1 MIIRRACRCDTIRV
15 RLLWMLLDNLRQ
27 LFALRL
33 GSFALSICL
42 FLQARLCRALFLSS
56 CSYRDG
62 SLYMV
67 GHQRLCPSEHLAL
80 RRLCEGVAACPVLE
94 EEALCKTVV
103 VAAVLL
109 RDGLEACE
117 IFLARALRSLCGGNH
132 LARLCV
138 LEVARVKMRRRCYF
152 TFFCIC
158 AAFSRFGVLIRISRG
173 FATRRGLIFGTLIRF
188 IFFYSFHF
196 RERDACLLQAFLCG
210 VDGLL
215 VACIEVSHHARRQG
229 DVILL
234 CELDEV
240 TPLHDLRGGLA
251 RLHGLL
257 RLGAEFLHAA
267 LYDGRDGRL
276 HLLRIHLHHRTVVP
290 ALDGVAETHEVLR
303 VLLPAGLHPYGDIAC
318 RAENGLLH
326 LWREATRDLHLLRV
340 GLTCLRRGLLRRV
353 LHTERRVRAHV
364 LLRFRLVDGR
374 RFRLFD
380 MRRLYVSRGA
390 LHL

>member
-1 MIIRRACRCDTIRV
+1 M
-15 RLLWMLLDNLRQ
+15 
-27 LFALRL
+27 
-33 GSFALSICL
+33 
-42 FLQARLCRALFLSS
+42 
-56 CSYRDG
+56 
-62 SLYMV
+62 
-67 GHQRLCPSEHLAL
+67 
-80 RRLCEGVAACPVLE
+80 
-94 EEALCKTVV
+94 
-103 VAAVLL
+103 
-109 RDGLEACE
+109 
-117 IFLARALRSLCGGNH
+117 
-132 LARLCV
+132 
-138 LEVARVKMRRRCYF
+138 
-152 TFFCIC
+152 
-158 AAFSRFGVLIRISRG
+158 IRISRG
-173 FATRRGLIFGTLIRF
+173 FATRRGLTFGVLIRF

-229 DVILL
+229 YMVLL

-240 TPLHDLRGGLA
+240 TPLRDLRGGLA

-303 VLLPAGLHPYGDIAC
+303 VLLPAGLHSYGDIAC

-326 LWREATRDLHLLRV
+326 LWREAPRDLHLLRV
-340 GLTCLRRGLLRRV
+340 GLPRLRRV

-380 MRRLYVSRGA
+380 MRRLCASRGA
-390 LHL
+390 LYLWRAGGLPCCLWRVLR